1 MPLLSKHTRIAPP
14 PKGAFS
20 RISGWRSSVAFLC
33 LVCFLGLYSLH
44 AVRPDKNP
52 GAHHGKYQKVQ
63 VERLDN
69 LNLPKVELEPVAIGL
84 IQTYLQPI
92 TSQFDGVPGTPLFR
106 DHPSRAPPSLHS

>member
-1 MPLLSKHTRIAPP
+1 MSLPPKRTRIASAPR
-14 PKGAFS
+14 GTSS

-52 GAHHGKYQKVQ
+52 GPHHGKYQKVQ

-84 IQTYLQPI
+84 TKTYLQPI
-92 TSQFDGVPGTPLFR
+92 TSQFEGVPGTPLFW

>member
-1 MPLLSKHTRIAPP
+1 MSLSSKRTRIAPP
-14 PKGAFS
+14 PKGNLS
-20 RISGWRSSVAFLC
+20 RTSGWRSSVAFLC

-44 AVRPDKNP
+44 AVRPDRNP
-52 GAHHGKYQKVQ
+52 GTHHGKYQKVQ

-84 IQTYLQPI
+84 IQTFLQPI
-92 TSQFDGVPGTPLFR
+92 TSLSDEIPATPLFR